1 MTEMNAPDME
11 RRTAGMARKK
21 GFIPVMLTP
30 FTDTGK
36 VDYEALTRLTEAYL
50 EAGAAGLFAN
60 CLSSEMF
67 DLEPE
72 ERLQVTAHVV
82 RIARGKVPVVAS
94 GTFSTDTQT
103 QAAFIRRIHETGVQ
117 AVIILSNMLAA
128 EKEPDQVFRDNFRR
142 LLDATG
148 EIPLGFY
155 ECPTPYKRLVGGDLL
170 GECVRT
176 GRLIYHKDTCCDI
189 GQIREKLLQTQAHA
203 DSFGLYDAFMG
214 HAVDTLRAG
223 SAGLSCIQGNLW
235 PELVAWFC
243 THAENPARKEDAALA
258 GEFFQKTMDIAHH
271 LYPLNAKHFLKRRGW
286 RIGTRT
292 RREVRKPTEKE
303 LDDLDLLYNVT
314 KQLYDRLGIT
324 MVKGA

>member
-1 MTEMNAPDME
+1 MTESNGSDMQE
-11 RRTAGMARKK
+11 KTMTTARKK
-21 GFIPVMLTP
+21 GFIPVMLTT
-30 FTDTGK
+30 FTEEGK
-36 VDYEALTRLTEAYL
+36 VDYDALTRLTEAYL

-67 DLEPE
+67 DLDAE
-72 ERLQVTAHVV
+72 ERIGVTRHVV
-82 RIARGKVPVVAS
+82 RIARGRVPVVAS
-94 GTFSTDTQT
+94 GTFSTDNGS
-103 QAAFIRRIHETGVQ
+103 QAAFIRRIHDTGVQ

-128 EKEPDQVFRDNFRR
+128 EKEPDRVFQDNFRR

-155 ECPTPYKRLVGGDLL
+155 ECPTPYKRLVGGALL

-189 GQIREKLLQTQAHA
+189 GQVRDKLQQTQAHA
-203 DSFGLYDAFMG
+203 DRFGLYDAFMG

-235 PELVAWFC
+235 PELVTWLC
-243 THAENPARKEDAALA
+243 NHAENPDRKEDTALV

-303 LDDLDLLYNVT
+303 MDDLDLLYNVS

-324 MVKGA
+324 MVKA